1 MKNIV
6 KHNEWKDSKT
16 LVPMVPTRMVSMIK
30 LAKKFNPLQC
40 RDVNLKF
47 VAGKDKRKNKN
58 FSRKI
63 SKF

>member
-16 LVPMVPTRMVSMIK
+16 LVPMVPTRMVSIIK

-40 RDVNLKF
+40 RGVNLKL
-47 VAGKDKRKNKN
+47 VAGKDKVTEKQELFPKDQ
-58 FSRKI
+58 
-63 SKF
+63 

>member
-47 VAGKDKRKNKN
+47 VAGKDK
-58 FSRKI
+58 I
-63 SKF
+63 T